1 MVLLQFF
8 GGVLALIAH
17 LLLVLLLVK
26 KSKVYKQSFTAW
38 ALGALID
45 FFIFGVTL
53 KEGGNFYLAL
63 AYGIGA
69 SSIALVLL
77 FQKKISWKIWKIW
90 DTVTFIAVIV
100 CLLIWS
106 QTNNITALIVGILA
120 SVISFIP
127 QIKDTAIE
135 PKKTPLLVYL
145 VFLSGDALSFIG
157 GDDYSIKEI
166 LYAFTELILSLIII
180 LLIFHDKRKT

>member
-1 MVLLQFF
+1 MVLLQFL
-8 GGVLALIAH
+8 GGVLALLAH
-17 LLLVLLLVK
+17 LLLVFLLIK
-26 KSKVYKQSFTAW
+26 KSKNYDQNFTAW
-38 ALGALID
+38 ILGAGID
-45 FFIFGVTL
+45 LFIFLLT
-53 KEGGNFYLAL
+53 KEENGNFDLPR
-63 AYGIGA
+63 AYFLGGLIVA
-69 SSIALVLL
+69 IVLL
-77 FQKKISWKIWKIW
+77 CQKKISWGKW
-90 DTVTFIAVIV
+90 DTVTTVAVAV
-100 CLLIWS
+100 FLVIWW
-106 QTNNITALIVGILA
+106 QTDNTTALIAGVLA

-145 VFLSGDALSFIG
+145 VFFSGDALSFIG